1 MSMTIQQAIEK
12 ISLSLYSSE
21 INYNRAVSRGFFE
34 AAEELKKYMEAERM
48 AIAALREKA
57 EREDPK
63 PLTLEELRQLEGQ
76 PVWIK
81 AKHYGIKADVVRILG
96 KEDGDAFIGFE
107 INHRLQENG
116 YGKTWIAYRHK
127 PKEVPEDG

>member
-1 MSMTIQQAIEK
+1 MSITTKGAIEW
-12 ISLSLYSSE
+12 LE
-21 INYNRAVSRGFFE
+21 RRAEQAPGKGSRE
-34 AAEELKKYMEAERM
+34 AYLL

-57 EREDPK
+57 EREYPQ
-63 PLTLEELRQLEGQ
+63 PLTMEELRQMEGQ

-81 AKHYGIKADVVRILG
+81 AKHYGIYADVVRILG

-116 YGKTWIAYRHK
+116 YGKTWLAYRHK
-127 PKEVPEDG
+127 PKEVE